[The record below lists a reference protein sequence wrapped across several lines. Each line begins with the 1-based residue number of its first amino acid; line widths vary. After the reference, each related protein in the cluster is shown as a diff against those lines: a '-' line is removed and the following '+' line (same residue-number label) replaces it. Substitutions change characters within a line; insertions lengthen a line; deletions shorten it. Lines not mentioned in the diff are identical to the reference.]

1 VAAISC
7 LDNTGVSDSTC
18 GCPAAGC
25 ETAHV
30 PVPLYEASLRVFSP
44 LSTFP
49 PGERRRWERYVAA
62 GKAPDRLGLQRI
74 EHETAL
80 AAAVRPTLDVD
91 EEHALVEVV
100 DGVTYLCP
108 ARTQLRVWQAA
119 EEFREGLAALLADTF
134 VPRGLAEEAADQLA
148 GWREVSPDLRAHVR
162 TSTWSVPLTW
172 FLLFDPAEALRGEG
186 TLRYSTG
193 IAAARRRS
201 ADALRVL
208 EATLPQGPATP
219 ELADLVSWLTGFHGY
234 SRVELDYGLLATLFG
249 DDLEQEVS
257 VDDLGAGLAAL
268 ARGDGLGAGRAYERV
283 MERWRSVQQREHSS

>member
-1 VAAISC
+1 
-7 LDNTGVSDSTC
+7 
-18 GCPAAGC
+18 
-25 ETAHV
+25 V
-30 PVPLYEASLRVFSP
+30 PVPLYQASLRVFSP

-74 EHETAL
+74 EHEEAL

-100 DGVTYLCP
+100 DAVTYVCP

-119 EEFREGLAALLADTF
+119 EDFRD
-134 VPRGLAEEAADQLA
+134 GLAEEAADQLA

-172 FLLFDPAEALRGEG
+172 FLLFDPAEAHRAEG

-193 IAAARRRS
+193 IAAARRR
-201 ADALRVL
+201 AAEALQVM
-208 EATLPQGPATP
+208 EATLPQAPTTP
-219 ELADLVSWLTGFHGY
+219 ELADIVGWLAAFHGY
-234 SRVELDYGLLATLFG
+234 SRVELDYGMLAALFG
-249 DDLEQEVS
+249 DALAEETS
-257 VDDLGAGLAAL
+257 VDDLTGGLKAL
-268 ARGDGLGAGRAYERV
+268 ARGDGLAAGRSYERV
-283 MERWRSVQQREHSS
+283 MERWRAVQQREHAS